1 MATSNYPVP
10 TAVSRYQ
17 RNGLIVGAIG
27 LVLTAVGLFVSPEQF
42 FHSYLLGYLFF
53 ISLALGSLGL
63 LLLQYLTGGAW
74 GVLTRRIF
82 EAATKSLP
90 IAAILFIPIVLGM
103 SHIFPWLNV
112 MKDEPHVAAKS
123 GWLNTPFFLIRAVVY
138 FIFWIGAS
146 ALLNRFGR
154 LQEEDG
160 DPRWSRKLEN
170 FSGGGFLLFILV
182 LTFMSVDWM
191 MSLAPEWY
199 STMYAFIIAVAQ
211 GINALTFAIIV
222 LILLSRVEPFATV
235 VKPVHLHDLGK
246 LLFAFNFLWGYLC
259 FCQYLIT
266 YSGNLPEETV
276 WYFDRTRGGWEIIAY
291 LVIFAHFILPFILL
305 LSRDLK
311 RNGRTLLIVAG
322 LLFVM
327 RIIDLYWYVEP
338 NWHRS
343 QFFIS
348 WMDVTAIVGFLGLF
362 VFLWAM
368 QYKKRAMLPIN
379 EPELAVALH
388 PKGAH

>member
-1 MATSNYPVP
+1 MATLNYPVP
-10 TAVSRYQ
+10 AVVSRYQ
-17 RNGLIVGAIG
+17 RNGLIAGVVGLA
-27 LVLTAVGLFVSPEQF
+27 LTVVGLFVSPTQF

-53 ISLALGSLGL
+53 ISLGLGSLGL

-74 GVLTRRIF
+74 GVVTRRIF
-82 EAATKSLP
+82 EANVRSLP
-90 IAAILFIPIVLGM
+90 IAAILFIPILLGM
-103 SHIFPWLNV
+103 NQIFPWLSS
-112 MKDEPHVAAKS
+112 MKSEAHVVAKA
-123 GWLNTPFFLIRAVVY
+123 GYLNPTFFIIRAVIY
-138 FIFWIGAS
+138 FVFWIFCA
-146 ALLNRFGR
+146 AILNNYAKK
-154 LQEEDG
+154 QEADG
-160 DPRWSRKLEN
+160 NPRWSRKLEN
-170 FSGGGFLLFILV
+170 FSGGGLLFFFLSV
-182 LTFMSVDWM
+182 TFMSVDWM

-211 GINALTFAIIV
+211 GINALTFAIIII
-222 LILLSRVEPFATV
+222 ILLSKIEPFASV
-235 VKPVHLHDLGK
+235 IKPVHLHDLGK

-266 YSGNLPEETV
+266 YSGNLPEDTV
-276 WYFDRTRGGWEIIAY
+276 WYFDRTRGGWDIVAY

-311 RNGRTLLIVAG
+311 RNGKTLLIVAS

-338 NWHRS
+338 NWHRAD
-343 QFFIS
+343 FFVS
-348 WMDVTAIVGFLGLF
+348 WMDVTAVLGFLGLF

-368 QYKKRAMLPIN
+368 QYKKRAMLPVN
-379 EPELAVALH
+379 EPEFELALH

>member
-1 MATSNYPVP
+1 LATSNYPVP
-10 TAVSRYQ
+10 AVVSRYQ
-17 RNGLIVGAIG
+17 RNGLIVGAVG
-27 LVLTAVGLFVSPEQF
+27 LALTLVGLFVSPTQF
-42 FHSYLLGYLFF
+42 FHSYMLGYLFF
-53 ISLALGSLGL
+53 IGLALGSLGL

-82 EAATKSLP
+82 EAATRSLP
-90 IAAILFIPIVLGM
+90 VAALLFIPIILGM
-103 SHIFPWLNV
+103 SQIFPWMTD
-112 MKDEPHVAAKS
+112 MKNEAHVVAKS
-123 GWLNTPFFLIRAVVY
+123 GYLNVPFFIGRAIFY
-138 FIFWIGAS
+138 FIFWIFTA
-146 ALLNRFGR
+146 AMVNRYAR
-154 LQEEDG
+154 LQEQDG
-160 DPRWSRKLEN
+160 DVRWSRKLEN
-170 FSGGGFLLFILV
+170 FSGGGFFFFFLV
-182 LTFMSVDWM
+182 ATFMSVDWM

-199 STMYAFIIAVAQ
+199 STMYAFIIVVAQ
-211 GINALTFAIIV
+211 GINAMTFAIIV
-222 LILLSRVEPFATV
+222 VILLAKVEPFASV

-291 LVIFAHFILPFILL
+291 LVIFAHFILPFVLL

-311 RNGRTLLIVAG
+311 RNGRTLIIVAS
-322 LLFVM
+322 LLFLM

-343 QFFIS
+343 EFFVS
-348 WMDVTAIVGFLGLF
+348 WMDVTAIAGFLGLF

-379 EPELAVALH
+379 EPELAIALH

>member
-1 MATSNYPVP
+1 
-10 TAVSRYQ
+10 
-17 RNGLIVGAIG
+17 LIVGAIG
-27 LVLTAVGLFVSPEQF
+27 LIATLVGLFVAPEQF
-42 FHSYLLGYLFF
+42 FHSYLLGYLLF
-53 ISLALGSLGL
+53 IGLALGSLGL

-90 IAAILFIPIVLGM
+90 IAAILFIPILLGM
-103 SHIFPWLNV
+103 SHIFPWMNV

-123 GWLNTPFFLIRAVVY
+123 GWLNVPFFIIRAAIY
-138 FIFWIGAS
+138 FLFWIVAS
-146 ALLNRFGR
+146 TVLNRFAR
-154 LQEEDG
+154 RQEEDG

-170 FSGGGFLLFILV
+170 FSGGGFLLFFLV
-182 LTFMSVDWM
+182 VTFMSVDWM

-199 STMYAFIIAVAQ
+199 STMYAFIVAVGQ
-211 GINALTFAIIV
+211 GINALTFAIIAV
-222 LILLSRVEPFATV
+222 ILLSKVEPFASV

-276 WYFDRTRGGWEIIAY
+276 WYFDRTRGGWEIVAY

-311 RNGRTLLIVAG
+311 RNGRTLLTVAS

-348 WMDVTAIVGFLGLF
+348 WMDVTAIAGFLGLF

-379 EPELAVALH
+379 EPELALALH